1 MHEVPLGCAMGSGIG
16 AYFDLDGTIITCSS
30 EGELAKR
37 IYKSRSIFKKP
48 ILLGR
53 WLASSSL
60 RLVTGY
66 SFYDAV
72 RNRQYLAGTP
82 WSSIEELANEISQS
96 HLAKHISKEAL
107 EQIEWHKSQG
117 HRLVM
122 VTATLWPLAKPI
134 AEKLGFDEFYASE
147 IPLNKDGRVNGSE
160 KGKQIPRRKGKIDI
174 VEKDAK
180 ENGIDLTNSW
190 GYGNSKADTY
200 FMQLCGNPVTINPTK
215 PMYKFSKKNDW
226 EIKYWKVV

>member
-1 MHEVPLGCAMGSGIG
+1 MGSSVG

-37 IYKSRSIFKKP
+37 IYNSKSFLKKP
-48 ILLGR
+48 LFLSR
-53 WLASSSL
+53 WLLSSSF
-60 RLVTGY
+60 RLLTGH

-82 WSSIEELANEISQS
+82 WDLITKLSDEIAES
-96 HLAKHISKEAL
+96 HLAQHISGDAL
-107 EQIEWHKSQG
+107 KQIEWHKSQG

-134 AEKLGFDEFYASE
+134 AEKLGFDEFYASDV
-147 IPLNKDGRVNGSE
+147 PLTTDKIVIGTE
-160 KGKQIPRRKGKIDI
+160 KGKQIPRRKGKIEVVLGDA
-174 VEKDAK
+174 EKN
-180 ENGIDLTNSW
+180 EIDMSNSW

-200 FMQLCGNPVTINPTK
+200 FMKLCGNPIAINPTK
-215 PMYKFSKKNDW
+215 PMEKFSKKNNWD
-226 EIKYWKVV
+226 IKYWKVD

>member
-1 MHEVPLGCAMGSGIG
+1 MHDVHMGSTMASTVG

-37 IYKSRSIFKKP
+37 VYKSKSIIKKP

-53 WLASSSL
+53 WLTSSAF
-60 RLVTGY
+60 RLLTGY

-72 RNRQYLAGTP
+72 RNRQYLAGTS
-82 WSSIEELANEISQS
+82 WSKIEELSKEISES
-96 HLAKHISKEAL
+96 HLVEYISDDAL
-107 EQIEWHKSQG
+107 KQIKWHKSQG

-134 AEKLGFDEFYASE
+134 AEKLGFDEYYASDV
-147 IPLNKDGRVNGSE
+147 PLTPSGQVRGTE
-160 KGKQIPRRKGKIDI
+160 KGKIIPRRKGKIEV

-180 ENGIDLTNSW
+180 ANNIDLSKSW

-200 FMQLCGNPVTINPTK
+200 FMQLCGNPITINPTN
-215 PMYKFSKKNDW
+215 PMNNYSKKNNWD
-226 EIKYWKVV
+226 IKYWKVE